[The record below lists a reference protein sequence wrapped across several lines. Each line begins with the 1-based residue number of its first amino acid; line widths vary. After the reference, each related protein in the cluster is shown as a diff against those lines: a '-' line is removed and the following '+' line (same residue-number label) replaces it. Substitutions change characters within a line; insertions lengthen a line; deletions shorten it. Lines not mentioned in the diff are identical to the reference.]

1 MSQRSVFAARI
12 RTGTAACLLA
22 ACLAAMAPLPVRGD
36 EAPPATAA
44 GAPAPHPGLA
54 VYREHCV
61 RCHGDNGVGTPDMP
75 DPLVGDRSVNQLA
88 AYIDQ
93 TMPEDDP
100 SLVTGEAARQVAA
113 YMHEAFY
120 SAVARDRNRPA
131 RRELSRLTVRQYRNA
146 LADLVGSFRGWVPA
160 ADDRRGLRGEY
171 YETREFNRQKG
182 LVFERIDPQ
191 VDFDFGLEGPDPE
204 RFRPNRFAIRWLGSI
219 VPAET
224 GVYEFTLRTDHSARL
239 FLNRAWYEEPLVDAY
254 VKSGNDTE
262 YRGSIFLLGGR
273 PYPLRLEFSKAV
285 QGVDDRTHEVSKH
298 ASIELLWKPPH
309 GVFEHVP
316 AERLVPLDSPD
327 TFVAA
332 TPFPPDDRSIGYER
346 GTSVSKEWYASATA
360 AAVETADYV
369 LEHVEHLAR
378 VKRDAPD
385 RAAKLQAFAATF
397 AERAFRRPLTPALKT
412 LVVDRPFA
420 DAPDLDAALK
430 RSILA
435 VLGSPRFLF
444 HDPAD
449 AADGFATAARLSF
462 GLWDSIPD
470 QPLRD
475 AAARKQ
481 LADARAVRAQAER
494 MVQDRRTRAKIR
506 DFLFAWLRVD
516 HGPEIVKDV
525 TRYSAF
531 SPETAADMRAS
542 LDLFLDD
549 VVWGPADRGGG
560 DFRRLFTDDE
570 VHVNGRLAPLYGV
583 TLPADAPFRRVRL
596 DDGRRA
602 GVLTHPYMA
611 SVLSYAGSTSPIHR
625 GVFLSRSVLGNMLKP
640 PQEAVTPLAPEL
652 HPQLST
658 RERVALQ
665 TSAVACQGCHAMI
678 NPLGFALEEFDPIG
692 RHRTVESRPLPGG
705 DMWEKPVDAS
715 GSYLPRE
722 GPAAAFRGARELA
735 AMIAGS
741 RDAQEAF
748 VQSLFH
754 ALVKQPVRAF
764 GPDTLESLRQSFLAS
779 GCDVRRLAVDIMVVA
794 ASPPP
799 APLPEK
805 TP

>member
-1 MSQRSVFAARI
+1 MNDPIFLPRGYALKAAVLS
-12 RTGTAACLLA
+12 AAA
-22 ACLAAMAPLPVRGD
+22 ALSICGVAR
-36 EAPPATAA
+36 PAE
-44 GAPAPHPGLA
+44 HPGLA

-61 RCHGDNGVGTPDMP
+61 RCHGDGGVGTKEVP

-100 SLVTGEAARQVAA
+100 TLVTGEAARQVAA

-120 SAVARDRNRPA
+120 SAVARDRHRPA
-131 RRELSRLTVRQYRNA
+131 RRELSRLTVRQIRNA
-146 LADLVGSFRGWVPA
+146 LADVIGSFRGWTPA
-160 ADDRRGLRGEY
+160 ADDKRGLRGEY

-182 LVFERIDPQ
+182 LVFERIDPRI
-191 VDFDFGLEGPDPE
+191 DFDFGLEGPDPE
-204 RFRPNRFAIRWLGSI
+204 QFRPNRFAIRWLGSI
-219 VPAET
+219 VPPET

-239 FLNRAWYEEPLVDAY
+239 SLNRAWYEQPLVDAY
-254 VKSGNDTE
+254 VKSGDEVE

-285 QGVDDRTHEVSKH
+285 QGVDDRRHEVAKH

-309 GVFEHVP
+309 GVLEHVP
-316 AERLVPLDSPD
+316 EERLIPHDSPD
-327 TFVAA
+327 VFVAA

-346 GTSVSKEWYASATA
+346 GTSVSKDWFAAATA

-378 VKRDAPD
+378 VKRDAAD
-385 RAAKLQAFAATF
+385 RPAKLQAFAATF
-397 AERAFRRPLTPALKT
+397 AERAFRGPLSPELKA
-412 LVVDRPFA
+412 LVVDRPFT
-420 DAPDLDAALK
+420 DAPDLDTGLK

-435 VLGSPRFLF
+435 ILGSPRFLF
-444 HDPAD
+444 REPAD
-449 AADGFATAARLSF
+449 APGGFATAARLSF

-475 AAARKQ
+475 GAARNQ
-481 LADARAVRAQAER
+481 LADSRAVRAQAER
-494 MVQDRRTRAKIR
+494 MVRDRRARAKIR
-506 DFLFAWLRVD
+506 DFLFTWLRVD
-516 HGPEIVKDV
+516 HGPEIVKDA
-525 TRYSAF
+525 TRYSEF
-531 SPETAADMRAS
+531 SPEIAAAMRAS

-570 VHVNGRLAPLYGV
+570 VYVNGRLAPLYGV
-583 TLPADAPFRRVRL
+583 PLRHDAPFRRIRL

-602 GVLTHPYMA
+602 GVLTHPYTT

-640 PQEAVTPLAPEL
+640 PQEAVAPLAPDL

-658 RERVALQ
+658 RERVAVQ

-692 RHRTVESRPLPGG
+692 RHRTVESRSEAGG
-705 DMWEKPVDAS
+705 RAWEKPVDAS

-722 GPAAAFRGARELA
+722 GPAVAFRGARELA

-741 RDAQEAF
+741 RDAEEAF
-748 VQSLFH
+748 VQNLFH

-764 GPDTLESLRQSFLAS
+764 GPDTLETLRRSFVEN
-779 GCDVRRLAVDIMVVA
+779 GCDIRRLAVDIMVVSA
-794 ASPPP
+794 LPPPP
-799 APLPEK
+799 ASPAPAPEK
-805 TP
+805 QP